1 MYVSLVFGWMRLL
14 GPGLNIALVLELG
27 SHTNTVSCV
36 SSVMDLGGNDSLDVD
51 GVALL
56 GMDPAGL

>member
-36 SSVMDLGGNDSLDVD
+36 SSVMDLGGNDSLDVH

-56 GMDPAGL
+56 GMDPAGM